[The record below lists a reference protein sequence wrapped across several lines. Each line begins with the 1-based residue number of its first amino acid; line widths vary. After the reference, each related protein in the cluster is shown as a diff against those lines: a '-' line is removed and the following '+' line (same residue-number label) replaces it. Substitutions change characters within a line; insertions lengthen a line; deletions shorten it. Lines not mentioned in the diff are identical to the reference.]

1 MNNQLKMLN
10 QMASSPPSGNGNAA
24 YVFFLPSNKPEW
36 IQATRECGY
45 YTILLQSEPKEN
57 AAADEDLCTARR
69 CTTILA
75 ELLFTSTEI
84 KNHVFVAAS
93 YKSDNEALV
102 DFFKANGLRFLEAWR
117 IFKNLPKDTTDDTR
131 QIIKDRIKAFVE
143 MSEMDHEEAKRNTNL
158 DAFHILDE
166 SGRPRAPFDYKIAEH
181 IKKNYDLFV
190 VDGLPYLY
198 ESGAYKA
205 DNNGTA
211 IKRII
216 KGYLLPQF
224 IKSRAINAIYTLL
237 VEDADLQRNS
247 EQVNQYPD
255 TWICF
260 KDCMLDAADMKAYA
274 HSPEYFCVNQIP
286 HKWRDILDSTKGETF
301 RKFFSFAVPDSE
313 DQKMFLEYAGLC
325 FTKDSRQQ
333 KILLLTG
340 MGGTGKSLLLGLI
353 GDATGNE
360 NCAAVS
366 LQGLQQRFSTS
377 LLFGKTVN
385 ICADLPSEALTDSS
399 TIKQL
404 AGDDVIFAERKG
416 EQAFTFKNYAKQ
428 VYSCNALPLMQG
440 ERNNGIFRRLL
451 ILEMNNTPDAPDPG
465 LYGQLRS
472 DLLAFMRLAVAGL
485 HQMYTERTICESD
498 SSKKAVRR
506 LMKDS
511 DTVSAWVDECCELD
525 KKARVERT
533 VLYDSYSDY
542 CSSEER
548 QSLSKTK
555 FFATLR
561 SRGLQETKSSGIRGF
576 AGIKITGQ
584 ISVENCP
591 ESALGVP
598 QNCPEKGFL
607 SVDDGQV
614 AVPFDKTGQK

>member
-1 MNNQLKMLN
+1 MANLGLLKNLLN
-10 QMASSPPSGNGNAA
+10 AAPPDEKRKYVFLIAERRKEMAS
-24 YVFFLPSNKPEW
+24 V
-36 IQATRECGY
+36 IDQCGY
-45 YTILLQSEPKEN
+45 IGITVANKVNDEEKRDVTGLIDLLTEAAFERPDIKSEYTFVTCCRK
-57 AAADEDLCTARR
+57 ADND
-69 CTTILA
+69 
-75 ELLFTSTEI
+75 
-84 KNHVFVAAS
+84 
-93 YKSDNEALV
+93 ALEET
-102 DFFKANGLRFLEAWR
+102 FKGGGFRFLSGWKL
-117 IFKNLPKDTTDDTR
+117 FKDLPEDTSEETR
-131 QIIKDRIKAFVE
+131 YILTERIKAFLST
-143 MSEMDHEEAKRNTNL
+143 SEVQREQAKKNVNL
-158 DAFHILDE
+158 NQFHILDPYGE
-166 SGRPRAPFDYKIAEH
+166 PKAPFDYAIAEH
-181 IKKNYDLFV
+181 IKKSYNLFV

-224 IKSRAINAIYTLL
+224 IKSRTINAIYTLL
-237 VEDADLQRNS
+237 VEDADLQRSNG
-247 EQVNQYPD
+247 QVNQYPD

-260 KDCMLDAADMKAYA
+260 QDCMLDAADMKAHA
-274 HSPEYFCVNQIP
+274 HSPDYFCVNQIP
-286 HKWRDILDSTKGETF
+286 HKWRDILDSASGETF
-301 RKFFSFAVPDSE
+301 RNFFAFAVPDST

-325 FTKDSRQQ
+325 LTKDARWQ

-340 MGGTGKSLLLGLI
+340 TGGTGKSLLLGLI

-451 ILEMNNTPDAPDPG
+451 ILEMNNAPDVPDPG
-465 LYGQLRS
+465 LYDQLRG
-472 DLLAFMRLAVAGL
+472 DLFAFMRLAVAGL
-485 HQMYTERTICESD
+485 HQMYTERLICESD

-548 QSLSKTK
+548 QSLSRTR
-555 FFATLR
+555 FFAALR
-561 SRGLQETKSSGIRGF
+561 SRGISEVTVQGARAFVGLKIRVQ
-576 AGIKITGQ
+576 A
-584 ISVENCP
+584 S
-591 ESALGVP
+591 
-598 QNCPEKGFL
+598 EKTCTPPNSTQSGFL
-607 SVDDGQV
+607 SVDDGQITL
-614 AVPFDKTGQK
+614 PFAPSRKK

>member
-1 MNNQLKMLN
+1 MTCCRKADNDALEETFK
-10 QMASSPPSGNGNAA
+10 SGG
-24 YVFFLPSNKPEW
+24 F
-36 IQATRECGY
+36 
-45 YTILLQSEPKEN
+45 
-57 AAADEDLCTARR
+57 
-69 CTTILA
+69 
-75 ELLFTSTEI
+75 
-84 KNHVFVAAS
+84 
-93 YKSDNEALV
+93 
-102 DFFKANGLRFLEAWR
+102 RFLSGWKL
-117 IFKNLPKDTTDDTR
+117 FKDLPEDTSEETLYILTE
-131 QIIKDRIKAFVE
+131 RIKAFLST
-143 MSEMDHEEAKRNTNL
+143 SEVQREQAKKNVNL
-158 DAFHILDE
+158 NQFHILDPYGE
-166 SGRPRAPFDYKIAEH
+166 PKAPFDYAIAEH

-198 ESGAYKA
+198 KSGAYKA

-211 IKRII
+211 IKQII

-237 VEDADLQRNS
+237 VEDADLQRNNG
-247 EQVNQYPD
+247 QVNQYPD

-260 KDCMLDAADMKAYA
+260 EDCMLDAVDMKAHA

-286 HKWRDILDSTKGETF
+286 HKWRDILDSAKGETF
-301 RKFFSFAVPDSE
+301 RRFFVFAVPDST

-325 FTKDSRQQ
+325 LTKDSRWQ

-340 MGGTGKSLLLGLI
+340 TGGTGKSLLLGLI
-353 GDATGNE
+353 GDATGNQ

-451 ILEMNNTPDAPDPG
+451 ILEMNNTPDTPDPG
-465 LYGQLRS
+465 LYDQLRN
-472 DLLAFMRLAVAGL
+472 DLFAFMRLAVAGL
-485 HQMYTERTICESD
+485 HQIYTERAICESD

-548 QSLSKTK
+548 QSLSRTR
-555 FFATLR
+555 FFAALR
-561 SRGLQETKSSGIRGF
+561 GRGISEVKIQGAMAFVGLKIR
-576 AGIKITGQ
+576 
-584 ISVENCP
+584 V
-591 ESALGVP
+591 
-598 QNCPEKGFL
+598 
-607 SVDDGQV
+607 
-614 AVPFDKTGQK
+614 

>member
-1 MNNQLKMLN
+1 MANLGLLKNLL
-10 QMASSPPSGNGNAA
+10 NAA
-24 YVFFLPSNKPEW
+24 PPDEKRKYVFLIAERRKEMVSVIDQSGYIGITVANKVNDEEKRDVTGL
-36 IQATRECGY
+36 ID
-45 YTILLQSEPKEN
+45 LLTE
-57 AAADEDLCTARR
+57 AAFNRPN
-69 CTTILA
+69 
-75 ELLFTSTEI
+75 I
-84 KNHVFVAAS
+84 KNEYIFVTCCRKVANDVLEETF
-93 YKSDNEALV
+93 KS
-102 DFFKANGLRFLEAWR
+102 GGYRFLSGWKL
-117 IFKNLPKDTTDDTR
+117 FKDLPEDTSEETR
-131 QIIKDRIKAFVE
+131 YILTERIKAFLNAAEVQRE
-143 MSEMDHEEAKRNTNL
+143 QAKKNVNL
-158 DAFHILDE
+158 NQFHILDPAGE
-166 SGRPRAPFDYKIAEH
+166 PKAPFDYAIAEH

-198 ESGAYKA
+198 KSGAYKA

-211 IKRII
+211 IKQII

-237 VEDADLQRNS
+237 VEDADLQRNNG
-247 EQVNQYPD
+247 QVNQYPD

-260 KDCMLDAADMKAYA
+260 KDCMLDAADMKAHA

-286 HKWRDILDSTKGETF
+286 HKWRDILDSAKGETF
-301 RKFFSFAVPDSE
+301 RRFFAFAVPDST

-325 FTKDSRQQ
+325 LTKDSRWQ

-340 MGGTGKSLLLGLI
+340 TGGTGKSLLLGLI
-353 GDATGNE
+353 GDATGNQ

-451 ILEMNNTPDAPDPG
+451 ILEMNNTPDTPDPG
-465 LYGQLRS
+465 LYDQLRN
-472 DLLAFMRLAVAGL
+472 DLFAFMWLAVAGL
-485 HQMYTERTICESD
+485 HQMYTERAICESD

-548 QSLSKTK
+548 QSLSRTR
-555 FFATLR
+555 FFAALR
-561 SRGLQETKSSGIRGF
+561 GRGISEVKIQGAMAFVGLKIR
-576 AGIKITGQ
+576 
-584 ISVENCP
+584 V
-591 ESALGVP
+591 
-598 QNCPEKGFL
+598 
-607 SVDDGQV
+607 
-614 AVPFDKTGQK
+614 